1 MRFPHKTGRWAVFG
15 LPSALI
21 LLAAACGGSDAKAP
35 AAVAPT
41 TAPSAAAQPSAV
53 RPIDGSAS
61 GAALSGAVSTP
72 TRAET
77 PDEAVSAITILAT
90 DNAYGPSHFQIRA
103 GEEVSVTVENR
114 GQAIHDW
121 RIRGVANASGK
132 DTGTRLLYAGE
143 QETITVQVD
152 QAGEYAFYCEVHAV
166 DMRGTLVVQ

>member
-1 MRFPHKTGRWAVFG
+1 MRFTHETGRWAVFG
-15 LPSALI
+15 LSSALI
-21 LLAAACGGSDAKAP
+21 LLATACGGSKDKAP

-41 TAPSAAAQPSAV
+41 AAPSVAAQPNTT

-61 GAALSGAVSTP
+61 GAALSGTVSAP
-72 TRAET
+72 ARAET
-77 PDEAVSAITILAT
+77 SDEPVSAITILAT

-103 GEEVSVTVENR
+103 GDEVSVTVENR

-121 RIRGVANASGK
+121 RIRGVANAGGK

-143 QETITVQVD
+143 QDTITVQVD

-166 DMRGTLVVQ
+166 EMRGTLVVQ

>member
-1 MRFPHKTGRWAVFG
+1 MRIHLRTGRWALLG
-15 LPSALI
+15 LSASLI
-21 LLAAACGGSDAKAP
+21 LLATACGGSDAKVP

-41 TAPSAAAQPSAV
+41 AATEGAAQSTAT
-53 RPIDGSAS
+53 RPIDGAAS
-61 GAALSGAVSTP
+61 GVALSGAVSTP

-77 PDEAVSAITILAT
+77 PDEPVSEITILAT
-90 DNAYGPSHFQIRA
+90 DNAYDPSHFQIRA

-121 RIRGVANASGK
+121 RIRGVTNAGGK